1 MQPDSVILVVDDDPL
16 NIKLLINI
24 LAPHYEILFALN
36 GKQALRLAEQ
46 CMPDLILLDV
56 LMPDMSGYEVCQQL
70 KLQATVQDIPVIFI
84 SSMNEHEDEAKGLA
98 CGAIDYINKPIN
110 AAIVK
115 SRIANHLELKHARDI
130 LKRQATIDTLTGLAN
145 RRRFD
150 EFLLQEWRLMLRES
164 KPLSLIMIDID
175 YFKQFNDCYGH
186 PAGDDCLRQVA
197 LAMKEAISRPID
209 LLARYGGE
217 EFVCVLPNTDEQ
229 GVLYVAENLR
239 NCVEMLAIP
248 HEKSAVNSGVTISL
262 GCATLVPNSEQRIA
276 DFIKTADYGLYQAKE
291 MGRNKV
297 MLSQKSE

>member
-150 EFLLQEWRLMLRES
+150 EFLLQEWRLMQRES

-197 LAMKEAISRPID
+197 LAMKETISRPID

-291 MGRNKV
+291 TGRNKV